1 MIKQNFIHAKIY
13 VVDGLCAVVGSVNL
27 TEYGFYKN
35 VEHIVMMQDP
45 QEVQAEDVDGK
56 ARMER
61 NK

>member
-1 MIKQNFIHAKIY
+1 M
-13 VVDGLCAVVGSVNL
+13 GSVNL